1 MNQIQKIKKIM
12 KLPTKN
18 NYSFKTF
25 LSFIALTFIL
35 ASCGSSDTSSEETT
49 FYKKESVSPKKLEVS
64 IEASGVIEAISSVE
78 IKSKAS
84 GEVLYLGA
92 EVGDFV
98 EKGSM
103 LGQIDQRTPKNI
115 LDQAK
120 SDLEASKVRLTNAKS
135 QSERG
140 EELHLKGSISDKDY
154 EDIQENFAQ
163 ARSTLVRTQ
172 VTFEN
177 AKIALDDTV
186 VRSPVRGTV
195 ISRPVEVGQVISSP
209 TSAVGGGTVLMT
221 MADLSKVRV
230 RALVD
235 EIDVGKV
242 EIGQKVSI
250 KVSAYRD
257 KEFIGIVSKI
267 EPKARV
273 EQNVTTFP
281 VLIDINNDSNLLLLG
296 MNTDVVIEILSKDVT
311 VTAPSMSLRTRKDIY
326 SAASLMQMEKE
337 DVDNFLIDKVSG
349 ENFNKFIVIKDSR
362 NGPDLTW
369 VEIGISDLS
378 NVEIVNGLDVG
389 DVIFIL
395 PSMSLVEYQ
404 KRFKERVNRSFSFG
418 A

>member
-1 MNQIQKIKKIM
+1 M
-12 KLPTKN
+12 KLSTNN

-84 GEVLYLGA
+84 GEVLFLGA

-296 MNTDVVIEILSKDVT
+296 MNTDVVIEILNKDVT

-337 DVDNFLIDKVSG
+337 DVDNFLVDKVSG
-349 ENFNKFIVIKDSR
+349 ENFNKFIVIKDSK

-389 DVIFIL
+389 DVIYIL
-395 PSMSLVEYQ
+395 PSMSLIEYQ

>member
-1 MNQIQKIKKIM
+1 M
-12 KLPTKN
+12 KLPTNN

-267 EPKARV
+267 EPKARI

-296 MNTDVVIEILSKDVT
+296 MNTDVVIEILNKDVT

-337 DVDNFLIDKVSG
+337 DVDNFLVDKVSG
-349 ENFNKFIVIKDSR
+349 ENFNKFIVIKDSK

-389 DVIFIL
+389 DVIYIL
-395 PSMSLVEYQ
+395 PSMSLIEYQ

>member
-1 MNQIQKIKKIM
+1 M
-12 KLPTKN
+12 KLPTNN

-296 MNTDVVIEILSKDVT
+296 MNTDVVIEILNKDVT

-337 DVDNFLIDKVSG
+337 DVDNFLVDKVSG
-349 ENFNKFIVIKDSR
+349 ENFNKFIVIKDSK

-389 DVIFIL
+389 DVIYIL
-395 PSMSLVEYQ
+395 PSMSLIEYQ

>member
-1 MNQIQKIKKIM
+1 MNRIKKYKKIM
-12 KLPTKN
+12 KLLTN
-18 NYSFKTF
+18 NNDSFKRF
-25 LSFIALTFIL
+25 LSFAIL
-35 ASCGSSDTSSEETT
+35 SMILVSCGSSDSSSEETT
-49 FYKKESVSPKKLEVS
+49 FYKKESVAPKKLEVS

-120 SDLEASKVRLTNAKS
+120 SDLEASKVRLANAKS

-140 EELHLKGSISDKDY
+140 EELHQKGSISDKDY

-163 ARSTLVRTQ
+163 AKSTLVRTE

-242 EIGQKVSI
+242 SIGQKVSI

-296 MNTDVVIEILSKDVT
+296 MNTDVVIEILNKDVT

-337 DVDNFLIDKVSG
+337 DVDNFLVDKVSG
-349 ENFNKFIVIKDSR
+349 ENFNKFIVIKDSS

-378 NVEIVNGLDVG
+378 NVEIVDGLDVG
-389 DVIFIL
+389 DVIYIL
-395 PSMSLVEYQ
+395 PSMSLIEYQ
-404 KRFKERVNRSFSFG
+404 KRFKERVNASFSFG